1 MHLYRRKQN
10 VIDNPQSNL
19 PANQLQSFFHNRDLH
34 IQLTSSVECFAL
46 WPKQKPSLQ
55 VIFFNQTVYGIW
67 LISLHF
73 IDMRQCN
80 CKSLVKNFP
89 WRRCTIRMSTQLN
102 AFLSLQPRE
111 TGRTDELFKCFVNR
125 HPWDVKYLIT
135 GVLLWPLTINFTL
148 APFTLFY

>member
-19 PANQLQSFFHNRDLH
+19 PANQLQSFFHNCDLH

-80 CKSLVKNFP
+80 CKSLVKNCFP
-89 WRRCTIRMSTQLN
+89 EEDAQLGCP
-102 AFLSLQPRE
+102 LSWMHSFPYNQERLA
-111 TGRTDELFKCFVNR
+111 ELTS
-125 HPWDVKYLIT
+125 YLS
-135 GVLLWPLTINFTL
+135 VLWIGILEMWNI
-148 APFTLFY
+148 